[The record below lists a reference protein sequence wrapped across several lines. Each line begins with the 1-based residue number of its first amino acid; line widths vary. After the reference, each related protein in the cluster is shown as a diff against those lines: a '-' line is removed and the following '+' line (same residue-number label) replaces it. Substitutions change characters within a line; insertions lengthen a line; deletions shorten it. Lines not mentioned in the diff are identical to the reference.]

1 MKSLLT
7 HFLRSWKHHPLIQTG
22 ALVVLTGTFTVVF
35 SIYLFFGNM
44 ERILVSWGS
53 NIEMNIF
60 LKDGL
65 STEETEK
72 LKQELVELEYFKDVQ
87 LVTQKD
93 AAEQFFS
100 KMSKYIPDFASE
112 KEFQNIV
119 PSSFVASMLPGRDLA
134 SLKKISGKVEKM
146 PGIEDV
152 SYGQEWVENFSVFV
166 SSIKNIGWAIC
177 GILML
182 GSLFVIGFTVYT
194 IIVRRRDEIEIYEL
208 CGATSRMI
216 QAPYIFEGALISFMA
231 SVSALVISYF
241 ILSVQNEFFVSEMI
255 YLGLNDLF
263 EFFGVIEITSLLIF
277 STFIGGC
284 VSYFCIQ
291 KLNTGWAQ
299 ATNYSRGDFV

>member
-1 MKSLLT
+1 
-7 HFLRSWKHHPLIQTG
+7 
-22 ALVVLTGTFTVVF
+22 
-35 SIYLFFGNM
+35 M

-60 LKDGL
+60 LKDNL
-65 STEETEK
+65 STEETENIK
-72 LKQELVELEYFKDVQ
+72 KELVDLKYFKEVQ
-87 LVTQKD
+87 LITQKD

-119 PSSFVASMLPGRDLA
+119 PSSFVASMLPGGDLS
-134 SLKKISGKVEKM
+134 SLKKISNKVEKM

-166 SSIKNIGWAIC
+166 GSIKNIGWAIC
-177 GILML
+177 GIVIL
-182 GSLFVIGFTVYT
+182 GALFVIGFTVYT
-194 IIVRRRDEIEIYEL
+194 VIVRRRDEIEIYEL

-216 QAPYIFEGALISFMA
+216 QAPYIFEGALISGIA
-231 SVSALVISYF
+231 AVSALVISYF
-241 ILSVQNEFFVSEMI
+241 ILSIQNEFFVSEMI

-263 EFFGVIEITSLLIF
+263 EFFGAFEIASLLIF
-277 STFIGGC
+277 AIAIGGA

-299 ATNYSRGDFV
+299 ASNYSRGDFV

>member
-1 MKSLLT
+1 MKNLFT
-7 HFLRSWKHHPLIQTG
+7 HFLRSWKHHPWIQTG

-60 LKDGL
+60 LKDNL
-65 STEETEK
+65 SPEETENIK
-72 LKQELVELEYFKDVQ
+72 KELVDLKYFKEVE
-87 LVTQKD
+87 LITQKD

-119 PSSFVASMLPGRDLA
+119 PSSFVASMLPGRDLS
-134 SLKKISGKVEKM
+134 SLKKISNKVEKM

-152 SYGQEWVENFSVFV
+152 SYGQEWVENFTVFV

-177 GILML
+177 GILIL
-182 GSLFVIGFTVYT
+182 GALFVIGFTVYT
-194 IIVRRRDEIEIYEL
+194 VIVRRRDEIEIYEL

-216 QAPYIFEGALISFMA
+216 QAPYIFEGALISGIA
-231 SVSALVISYF
+231 AISALVISYF

-263 EFFGVIEITSLLIF
+263 EFFGVFEIASLL
-277 STFIGGC
+277 TFATVIGGA

-299 ATNYSRGDFV
+299 ASNYSRGDFV